1 MKRKS
6 DEPSDGAPA
15 AKRLAPASASASAE
29 ATGAAATGAAATGAE
44 ASASTEPPAGATGAL
59 APAEA
64 AGEAEEGG
72 AAAQL
77 RRQVAAKAEL
87 RFKTPAQRLSEEL
100 QTPGDVLAGGKAEKD
115 ASQDVEMTVKDPS
128 AKKFKMKKDNTD
140 LQSRA
145 EVASRWVIWNPD
157 KARPSKDV
165 ELIESDEISEAI
177 ESVWCDVFTV
187 CVRCL

>member
-77 RRQVAAKAEL
+77 RRQLAAKAEL
-87 RFKTPAQRLSEEL
+87 RLSEEL

>member
-1 MKRKS
+1 M
-6 DEPSDGAPA
+6 AP
-15 AKRLAPASASASAE
+15 ASASAE

-72 AAAQL
+72 AGELAA
-77 RRQVAAKAEL
+77 AAEL
-87 RFKTPAQRLSEEL
+87 RLICAEL

-157 KARPSKDV
+157 KARPSKKT
-165 ELIESDEISEAI
+165 LS
-177 ESVWCDVFTV
+177 
-187 CVRCL
+187 